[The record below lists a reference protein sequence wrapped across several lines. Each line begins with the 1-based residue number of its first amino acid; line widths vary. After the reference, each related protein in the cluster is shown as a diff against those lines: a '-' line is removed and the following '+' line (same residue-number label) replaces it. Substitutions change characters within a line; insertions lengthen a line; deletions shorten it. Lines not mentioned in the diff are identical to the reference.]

1 MNVCPSMT
9 EHKHDVTSLCDLS
22 GKVVSGSTDATIIIW
37 NEERKPSAIL
47 RNVFSV
53 AALCAQNNFIYA
65 ASGASGIIN
74 VIIYFYCLIMLLL
87 LIFLYKHYLYIDLFL
102 SIVC

>member
-1 MNVCPSMT
+1 MSVCPSMT
-9 EHKHDVTSLCDLS
+9 EHKHDVTSLCNLD

-37 NEERKPSAIL
+37 NSERKPGAIL

-53 AALCAQNNFIYA
+53 AALCAQDNFIYA

-74 VIIYFYCLIMLLL
+74 VPFLLQIIYRFIYSFIYY
-87 LIFLYKHYLYIDLFL
+87 FLFGKN
-102 SIVC
+102 